1 MPLGVKNGVLWES
14 HDADRSWEPTVLGHS
29 TVLSFKEDWILLKW
43 SLTVDDAMDL
53 ATRSDMLNLSR
64 AAQQEMDPKH
74 WNYSTAGFVLTSLFN
89 NSQTHLF
96 LFSMVVLVYILAMA
110 GNTAMVLLIWMDTRL
125 HTPMYFLLSQL
136 SFLDV
141 FFTSVTVPK
150 MIVGFLFG
158 WTSISFGGCGAQMFF
173 FMFLGAAECL
183 LLALMAYDRYV
194 AICNPLR
201 YPVLMSRRVC
211 LLMVVSSWL
220 GGSLNASIQ
229 TSLTLQFPYC
239 GSRKISHFFCEVPSL
254 LMLACADT
262 EAYKQVLFVTGVVVL
277 LVPITFITTSYA
289 LILAAVLR
297 MRSVEG
303 RQKALATCSSHL
315 TVVNL
320 FYGPLV
326 YTYMLPAS
334 YHSPGQDDVVSV
346 FYTVLTPMLNP
357 VIYSLRNKEVTGA
370 MKKAM
375 GRPLAP
381 KKQLLLNRIIKE
393 AASSLRSGS
402 DIELTDKWVKMQ
414 TARRLF
420 STKDQDMVTHMNTV
434 QETNTAKQLQLLCLP
449 KPGCYPAVAISRSDT
464 KAHDGHLNLRHTT
477 SGQAPSDFMP
487 V

>member
-1 MPLGVKNGVLWES
+1 
-14 HDADRSWEPTVLGHS
+14 
-29 TVLSFKEDWILLKW
+29 
-43 SLTVDDAMDL
+43 
-53 ATRSDMLNLSR
+53 
-64 AAQQEMDPKH
+64 
-74 WNYSTAGFVLTSLFN
+74 
-89 NSQTHLF
+89 
-96 LFSMVVLVYILAMA
+96 
-110 GNTAMVLLIWMDTRL
+110 
-125 HTPMYFLLSQL
+125 
-136 SFLDV
+136 
-141 FFTSVTVPK
+141 
-150 MIVGFLFG
+150 
-158 WTSISFGGCGAQMFF
+158 MFF

-211 LLMVVSSWL
+211 LLMVVASWL

-277 LVPITFITTSYA
+277 LVPITFITASYA

-297 MRSVEG
+297 MHSVEG

-375 GRPLAP
+375 RRCGV
-381 KKQLLLNRIIKE
+381 NRN
-393 AASSLRSGS
+393 A
-402 DIELTDKWVKMQ
+402 
-414 TARRLF
+414 
-420 STKDQDMVTHMNTV
+420 
-434 QETNTAKQLQLLCLP
+434 
-449 KPGCYPAVAISRSDT
+449 
-464 KAHDGHLNLRHTT
+464 
-477 SGQAPSDFMP
+477 
-487 V
+487 

>member
-1 MPLGVKNGVLWES
+1 MEAV
-14 HDADRSWEPTVLGHS
+14 DRVNVS
-29 TVLSFKEDWILLKW
+29 EDW
-43 SLTVDDAMDL
+43 
-53 ATRSDMLNLSR
+53 
-64 AAQQEMDPKH
+64 QEAGRQP
-74 WNYSTAGFVLTSLFN
+74 WNYSSASGFVLTSLFN
-89 NSQTHLF
+89 NSQMHLF
-96 LFSMVVLVYILAMA
+96 LFSMVMLIYLLAMA
-110 GNTAMVLLIWMDTRL
+110 GNTSMVLLIWADARL

-136 SFLDV
+136 SFLDI

-158 WTSISFGGCGAQMFF
+158 WTSISFEGCGAQMFF

-211 LLMVVSSWL
+211 LLMVVAAWL

-229 TSLTLQFPYC
+229 TSMTLQFPYC
-239 GSRKISHFFCEVPSL
+239 GSRKIAHFFCEVPSL

-277 LVPITFITTSYA
+277 LVPITFITSSYA

-297 MRSVEG
+297 MHSIEG

-326 YTYMLPAS
+326 YTYMLPAR

-357 VIYSLRNKEVTGA
+357 LIYSLRNKEVMGA
-370 MKKAM
+370 MKKV
-375 GRPLAP
+375 LAKGGP
-381 KKQLLLNRIIKE
+381 RC
-393 AASSLRSGS
+393 
-402 DIELTDKWVKMQ
+402 
-414 TARRLF
+414 
-420 STKDQDMVTHMNTV
+420 TH
-434 QETNTAKQLQLLCLP
+434 
-449 KPGCYPAVAISRSDT
+449 
-464 KAHDGHLNLRHTT
+464 
-477 SGQAPSDFMP
+477 
-487 V
+487 

>member
-1 MPLGVKNGVLWES
+1 MARPVDREVIGIETVAHHVPGRSTHTTQGHTGKAEGVSRKQ
-14 HDADRSWEPTVLGHS
+14 RP
-29 TVLSFKEDWILLKW
+29 
-43 SLTVDDAMDL
+43 SLRCVFPGKK
-53 ATRSDMLNLSR
+53 RGKQLSR
-64 AAQQEMDPKH
+64 LRTGNEARQEAGRGP
-74 WNYSTAGFVLTSLFN
+74 WNHPSTTGFVLTRLFN
-89 NSQTHLF
+89 DSQMHLF

-110 GNTAMVLLIWMDTRL
+110 GNATMVLLIWADAQL
-125 HTPMYFLLSQL
+125 HKPMYFLLSQL
-136 SFLDV
+136 SFLDI
-141 FFTSVTVPK
+141 FFSSVTVPK
-150 MIVGFLFG
+150 MIVAFLFD
-158 WTSISFGGCGAQMFF
+158 WTSISSGGCGAQMFF

-239 GSRKISHFFCEVPSL
+239 GSRKVTHFFCEVPSL

-277 LVPITFITTSYA
+277 LVPIAFITTSYA
-289 LILAAVLR
+289 FILVAVLQ

-346 FYTVLTPMLNP
+346 FYTVLTPFLNP

-370 MKKAM
+370 MKKVIGECGVFRNA
-375 GRPLAP
+375 
-381 KKQLLLNRIIKE
+381 
-393 AASSLRSGS
+393 
-402 DIELTDKWVKMQ
+402 
-414 TARRLF
+414 
-420 STKDQDMVTHMNTV
+420 
-434 QETNTAKQLQLLCLP
+434 
-449 KPGCYPAVAISRSDT
+449 
-464 KAHDGHLNLRHTT
+464 
-477 SGQAPSDFMP
+477 
-487 V
+487 

>member
-1 MPLGVKNGVLWES
+1 MTPHVDPQRDLLQALS
-14 HDADRSWEPTVLGHS
+14 HSLEPRKDKAEGKKSTRDRDAHGDCGSGQSEKLPEKINQQCQDNRGRIPGSRHS
-29 TVLSFKEDWILLKW
+29 CTAPPAGGMS
-43 SLTVDDAMDL
+43 T
-53 ATRSDMLNLSR
+53 SDGRDGSE
-64 AAQQEMDPKH
+64 AWQEAGRGP
-74 WNYSTAGFVLTSLFN
+74 WNHSSTTGFVLTRLFN
-89 NSQTHLF
+89 ESQMHLF

-110 GNTAMVLLIWMDTRL
+110 GNATMVLLIWADAQL
-125 HTPMYFLLSQL
+125 HKPMYFLLSQL
-136 SFLDV
+136 SFLDI
-141 FFTSVTVPK
+141 FFSSVTVPK
-150 MIVGFLFG
+150 MIVAFLFD

-239 GSRKISHFFCEVPSL
+239 GSRKVTHFFCEVPSL

-262 EAYKQVLFVTGVVVL
+262 EAYEQVLFVTGVVVL
-277 LVPITFITTSYA
+277 LVPIAFITTSYA
-289 LILAAVLR
+289 FILVAVLQ

-346 FYTVLTPMLNP
+346 FYTVLTPLLNP

-370 MKKAM
+370 MKK
-375 GRPLAP
+375 
-381 KKQLLLNRIIKE
+381 IIGE
-393 AASSLRSGS
+393 CG
-402 DIELTDKWVKMQ
+402 V
-414 TARRLF
+414 RR
-420 STKDQDMVTHMNTV
+420 N
-434 QETNTAKQLQLLCLP
+434 A
-449 KPGCYPAVAISRSDT
+449 
-464 KAHDGHLNLRHTT
+464 
-477 SGQAPSDFMP
+477 
-487 V
+487 

>member
-1 MPLGVKNGVLWES
+1 MNSLPSCRLRDQPAAAS
-14 HDADRSWEPTVLGHS
+14 S
-29 TVLSFKEDWILLKW
+29 TPVAHAREAWQEASRGPW
-43 SLTVDDAMDL
+43 
-53 ATRSDMLNLSR
+53 NLSSI
-64 AAQQEMDPKH
+64 P
-74 WNYSTAGFVLTSLFN
+74 GFVLTSLFDE
-89 NSQTHLF
+89 SQTHLF
-96 LFSMVVLVYILAMA
+96 LFSLVVLIYILAMA
-110 GNTAMVLLIWMDTRL
+110 GNTAMVLLIWAEARL

-136 SFLDV
+136 SFLDI

-194 AICNPLR
+194 AICNPLH

-211 LLMVVSSWL
+211 LLMVAASWL

-254 LMLACADT
+254 LTLACADT
-262 EAYKQVLFVTGVVVL
+262 ETYEQVLFVTGVVVL

-289 LILAAVLR
+289 LILVAVLR
-297 MRSVEG
+297 MHSVEG
-303 RQKALATCSSHL
+303 RRKALATCSSHL

-326 YTYMLPAS
+326 YTYMLPAT

-370 MKKAM
+370 MKKV
-375 GRPLAP
+375 
-381 KKQLLLNRIIKE
+381 I
-393 AASSLRSGS
+393 
-402 DIELTDKWVKMQ
+402 
-414 TARRLF
+414 ARCGVCR
-420 STKDQDMVTHMNTV
+420 NT
-434 QETNTAKQLQLLCLP
+434 
-449 KPGCYPAVAISRSDT
+449 
-464 KAHDGHLNLRHTT
+464 
-477 SGQAPSDFMP
+477 
-487 V
+487 

>member
-1 MPLGVKNGVLWES
+1 
-14 HDADRSWEPTVLGHS
+14 
-29 TVLSFKEDWILLKW
+29 
-43 SLTVDDAMDL
+43 
-53 ATRSDMLNLSR
+53 
-64 AAQQEMDPKH
+64 
-74 WNYSTAGFVLTSLFN
+74 
-89 NSQTHLF
+89 
-96 LFSMVVLVYILAMA
+96 
-110 GNTAMVLLIWMDTRL
+110 
-125 HTPMYFLLSQL
+125 SQL
-136 SFLDV
+136 SFLDI
-141 FFTSVTVPK
+141 FFSSVTVPK
-150 MIVGFLFG
+150 MIVAFLFD

-239 GSRKISHFFCEVPSL
+239 GSRKVTHFFCEVPSL

-277 LVPITFITTSYA
+277 LVPIAFITTSYA
-289 LILAAVLR
+289 FILVAVLQ

-346 FYTVLTPMLNP
+346 FYTVLTP
-357 VIYSLRNKEVTGA
+357 
-370 MKKAM
+370 
-375 GRPLAP
+375 
-381 KKQLLLNRIIKE
+381 LL
-393 AASSLRSGS
+393 
-402 DIELTDKWVKMQ
+402 
-414 TARRLF
+414 
-420 STKDQDMVTHMNTV
+420 
-434 QETNTAKQLQLLCLP
+434 
-449 KPGCYPAVAISRSDT
+449 
-464 KAHDGHLNLRHTT
+464 
-477 SGQAPSDFMP
+477 
-487 V
+487 

>member
-1 MPLGVKNGVLWES
+1 MS
-14 HDADRSWEPTVLGHS
+14 TEPWNHS
-29 TVLSFKEDWILLKW
+29 IT
-43 SLTVDDAMDL
+43 
-53 ATRSDMLNLSR
+53 
-64 AAQQEMDPKH
+64 
-74 WNYSTAGFVLTSLFN
+74 GFVLTSLFD

-96 LFSMVVLVYILAMA
+96 LFSMVVLVYILAMV
-110 GNTAMVLLIWMDTRL
+110 GNTAMVLLIWMDPRL

-136 SFLDV
+136 SFLDI

-150 MIVGFLFG
+150 MMVGFLFG

-201 YPVLMSRRVC
+201 YPVLMSGRVC
-211 LLMVVSSWL
+211 LLMVVASWL

-262 EAYKQVLFVTGVVVL
+262 EAYEQVLFVTGVVVL
-277 LVPITFITTSYA
+277 LVPITFITASYA

-297 MRSVEG
+297 MHSAEG

-370 MKKAM
+370 MKKAV
-375 GRPLAP
+375 GRC
-381 KKQLLLNRIIKE
+381 R
-393 AASSLRSGS
+393 
-402 DIELTDKWVKMQ
+402 V
-414 TARRLF
+414 
-420 STKDQDMVTHMNTV
+420 
-434 QETNTAKQLQLLCLP
+434 
-449 KPGCYPAVAISRSDT
+449 SRN
-464 KAHDGHLNLRHTT
+464 A
-477 SGQAPSDFMP
+477 
-487 V
+487 

>member
-1 MPLGVKNGVLWES
+1 MFSCNFSLQNNVDPTEMHKSISEDFCCSCQALQPLTFCIFIHHPSLS
-14 HDADRSWEPTVLGHS
+14 LSDYFSALCEPVHFPPHS
-29 TVLSFKEDWILLKW
+29 EDW
-43 SLTVDDAMDL
+43 
-53 ATRSDMLNLSR
+53 
-64 AAQQEMDPKH
+64 QEVGRQP
-74 WNYSTAGFVLTSLFN
+74 WNYSSASGFVLTSLFN
-89 NSQTHLF
+89 NSQMHLF
-96 LFSMVVLVYILAMA
+96 LFGMVVLIYLLAMA
-110 GNTAMVLLIWMDTRL
+110 GNTSMVLLIWADARL

-136 SFLDV
+136 SFLDI

-158 WTSISFGGCGAQMFF
+158 WTSISFEGCGAQMFF

-201 YPVLMSRRVC
+201 YPVLMNRQVC
-211 LLMVVSSWL
+211 LLMVVASWL

-229 TSLTLQFPYC
+229 TSMTLQFPYC
-239 GSRKISHFFCEVPSL
+239 GSRKIAHFFCEVPSL

-277 LVPITFITTSYA
+277 LVPITFITISYA

-297 MRSVEG
+297 MHSIEG

-326 YTYMLPAS
+326 YTYMLPAR

-357 VIYSLRNKEVTGA
+357 VIYSLRNKEVMGA
-370 MKKAM
+370 MKKVLAK
-375 GRPLAP
+375 GRVRTREQGGLPLCCSIP
-381 KKQLLLNRIIKE
+381 
-393 AASSLRSGS
+393 AA
-402 DIELTDKWVKMQ
+402 I
-414 TARRLF
+414 
-420 STKDQDMVTHMNTV
+420 
-434 QETNTAKQLQLLCLP
+434 C
-449 KPGCYPAVAISRSDT
+449 
-464 KAHDGHLNLRHTT
+464 
-477 SGQAPSDFMP
+477 
-487 V
+487 

>member
-1 MPLGVKNGVLWES
+1 MEAVDQVNVS
-14 HDADRSWEPTVLGHS
+14 
-29 TVLSFKEDWILLKW
+29 EDW
-43 SLTVDDAMDL
+43 
-53 ATRSDMLNLSR
+53 
-64 AAQQEMDPKH
+64 QEVGRQP
-74 WNYSTAGFVLTSLFN
+74 WNYSSASGFVLTSLFN
-89 NSQTHLF
+89 NSQMHLF
-96 LFSMVVLVYILAMA
+96 LFGMVVLIYLLAMA
-110 GNTAMVLLIWMDTRL
+110 GNTSMVLLIWADARL

-136 SFLDV
+136 SFLDI

-158 WTSISFGGCGAQMFF
+158 WTSISFEGCGAQMFF

-201 YPVLMSRRVC
+201 YPVLMNRQVC
-211 LLMVVSSWL
+211 LLMVVASWL

-229 TSLTLQFPYC
+229 TSMTLQFPYC
-239 GSRKISHFFCEVPSL
+239 GSRKIAHFFCEVPSL

-277 LVPITFITTSYA
+277 LVPITFITISYA

-297 MRSVEG
+297 MHSIEG

-326 YTYMLPAS
+326 YTYMLPAR

-357 VIYSLRNKEVTGA
+357 VIYSLRNKEVMGA
-370 MKKAM
+370 MKKVLAK
-375 GRPLAP
+375 GRHP
-381 KKQLLLNRIIKE
+381 LLLH
-393 AASSLRSGS
+393 SPP
-402 DIELTDKWVKMQ
+402 V
-414 TARRLF
+414 
-420 STKDQDMVTHMNTV
+420 
-434 QETNTAKQLQLLCLP
+434 
-449 KPGCYPAVAISRSDT
+449 
-464 KAHDGHLNLRHTT
+464 
-477 SGQAPSDFMP
+477 MP
-487 V
+487 

>member
-1 MPLGVKNGVLWES
+1 MTPHVDPQRDLLQALSHSLEPRKDKAEGKKSTRDLDAHGDCGSGQSES
-14 HDADRSWEPTVLGHS
+14 S
-29 TVLSFKEDWILLKW
+29 T
-43 SLTVDDAMDL
+43 T
-53 ATRSDMLNLSR
+53 
-64 AAQQEMDPKH
+64 
-74 WNYSTAGFVLTSLFN
+74 GFVLTRLFN
-89 NSQTHLF
+89 ESQMHLF

-110 GNTAMVLLIWMDTRL
+110 GNATMVLLIWADAQL
-125 HTPMYFLLSQL
+125 HKPMYFLLSQL
-136 SFLDV
+136 SFLDI
-141 FFTSVTVPK
+141 FFSSVTVPK
-150 MIVGFLFG
+150 MIVAFLFD

-183 LLALMAYDRYV
+183 LLALMAYDHYV

-239 GSRKISHFFCEVPSL
+239 GSRKVTHFFCEVPSL

-262 EAYKQVLFVTGVVVL
+262 EAYEQVLFVTGVVVL
-277 LVPITFITTSYA
+277 LVPIAFITTSYA
-289 LILAAVLR
+289 FIVVAVLQ

-346 FYTVLTPMLNP
+346 FYTVLTPLLNP

-370 MKKAM
+370 MKK
-375 GRPLAP
+375 
-381 KKQLLLNRIIKE
+381 IIGE
-393 AASSLRSGS
+393 CG
-402 DIELTDKWVKMQ
+402 V
-414 TARRLF
+414 RR
-420 STKDQDMVTHMNTV
+420 N
-434 QETNTAKQLQLLCLP
+434 A
-449 KPGCYPAVAISRSDT
+449 
-464 KAHDGHLNLRHTT
+464 
-477 SGQAPSDFMP
+477 
-487 V
+487 